1 MKIMKLVHN
10 GKIYNNWDADKA
22 MSAGVPQSVVQQAL
36 LDQAWELVREERD
49 RLIAA
54 TDYAIMPDYP
64 LTDAEKADVTAY
76 RQALRDIPETFA
88 SPDAVEWP
96 AKPEALA

>member
-1 MKIMKLVHN
+1 MIDVKHDGKLFVN
-10 GKIYNNWDADKA
+10 VGPNDFSRLGIPESTYQAALIEEAWRLVRQKRD
-22 MSAGVPQSVVQQAL
+22 AL
-36 LDQAWELVREERD
+36 LL
-49 RLIAA
+49 A

-64 LTDAEKADVTAY
+64 LTEAQKGEVTAY
-76 RQALRDIPETFA
+76 RQALRDIPDTYA